1 MNPLQSFIHKENFDL
16 KEQKNSILE
25 QAKELLPPVQ
35 SYRCTLFQTMRQQ
48 FFFLPYYAYLFE
60 IILAGLQLTLLNDS
74 QYLSSKILFTVL
86 TQLLFTYILARRSL
100 LFEMEELEQVSRSG
114 KKLLFF
120 IRYLLI
126 GFLMYGVLIVL
137 IFSTLITKDIIFLK
151 AAVLF
156 SILYHM
162 LSILII
168 YGTTQFSSHL
178 SLTTMAIASTTLTLT
193 AFILLQALAVM
204 PFSILVG
211 LSILTMILFY
221 SYCYITMEKRCLL
234 CN

>member
-25 QAKELLPPVQ
+25 QTKGILPPVQ

-60 IILAGLQLTLLNDS
+60 IILAGMQLILLNDS
-74 QYLSSKILFTVL
+74 RYLSSKILFSVL

-114 KKLLFF
+114 KKFLFF

-137 IFSTLITKDIIFLK
+137 IFSTLITKDMIFLK

-168 YGTTQFSSHL
+168 YTTTRFFPY
-178 SLTTMAIASTTLTLT
+178 LTLT
-193 AFILLQALAVM
+193 SIALASAVLILMAFVLLQALAAISC
-204 PFSILVG
+204 SILVG
-211 LSILTMILFY
+211 LSFLTMILFY